1 MGSHVPVRIKT
12 GGVMKSIPV
21 SILLLMLATAAP
33 ALASDATRID
43 WATATKG
50 GGFQLFGENIA
61 EVINSTD
68 SRLKVEALA
77 TKGSR
82 QNLELLEAG
91 EVDVGQV
98 EGNAARIA
106 LDGVGR
112 PAANL
117 KILSVMYPNP
127 GMFVV
132 RGDSRYERI
141 EDLKGQPIAFG
152 TKASGL
158 RILVNDVLDGLGL
171 EPDKDFKQII
181 LNKASE
187 GPQLVTDG
195 EAEALWGA
203 GIGWPGFVKVA
214 NGPAGGRFIPPSREQ
229 IEQILKKHPHLQ
241 KMTVPAGTYR
251 GQNKDIHSVGLWSL
265 ILVRPDLDDELVYR
279 LARAIHLGHDALVS
293 RIPQGRY
300 TQAAKTVKY
309 VPAERLHPGAAKYYE
324 EIGLLPGGDGVVKIT
339 PLGSH
344 DGEFCRYDRALI
356 FEDPD
361 GTRLLYDAGRTIA
374 GPDDPRL
381 GKIDVILVSHMH
393 GDHVGDRHLPAVNA
407 GECAAPDFSVS
418 AVPNTNSVNIALKKG
433 ATIITGS
440 EMPKFFAAKIN
451 ALGGNSELSQLVR
464 FGASKKVNG
473 VTLTT
478 VPAAHSNGVA
488 GSMIGSELGALL
500 DQSGLTAYAGPPT
513 GYVLKFSNGLKVYL
527 SGDTGITAE
536 QETVVRNHYGVQ
548 LAVVNIGDTFTTGP
562 KEAAYVVND
571 LVKPKAVIASHA
583 NEQATRNG
591 KLLAGTRTEDF
602 IQASEMP
609 VHIPLSGKT
618 MHFDRQGRCQSGCE

>member
-1 MGSHVPVRIKT
+1 
-12 GGVMKSIPV
+12 MKSIPV
-21 SILLLMLATAAP
+21 AVLLLTLTTSAP
-33 ALASDATRID
+33 ALSSDPTRIS

-50 GGFQLFGENIA
+50 GGFQLFGANIA
-61 EVINSTD
+61 EVINASD
-68 SRLKVEALA
+68 RQLKVEALA

-82 QNLELLEAG
+82 HNLELLEAG

-132 RGDSRYERI
+132 RGDSKYESI

-171 EPDKDFKQII
+171 EPDRDFQQII
-181 LNKASE
+181 LDKAAE
-187 GPQLVTDG
+187 GPKLVMEG
-195 EAEALWGA
+195 KAEALWGA

-214 NGPAGGRFIPPSREQ
+214 NGPAGGRFIPPSQEQ
-229 IEQILKKHPHLQ
+229 IQRILKKHPHLQ
-241 KMTVPAGTYR
+241 EMTVPAGTYK
-251 GQNKDIHSVGLWSL
+251 GQKEDIHSVGLWSV
-265 ILVRPDLDDELVYR
+265 ILVRPDLDDESVYR

-293 RIPQGRY
+293 RLPQGRY
-300 TQAAKTVKY
+300 TQAANTVEY
-309 VPAERLHPGAAKYYE
+309 VPAERLHPGAAKYYK
-324 EIGLLPGGDGVVKIT
+324 EIGLLPASDGVVKIT

-356 FEDPD
+356 LQDPD
-361 GTRLLYDAGRTIA
+361 GTRLLYDAGRTVA

-381 GKIDVILVSHMH
+381 GNIDVILVSHMH
-393 GDHVGDRHLPAVNA
+393 GDHVGDRHIPELNA
-407 GECAAPDFSVS
+407 GECAAPDFSVG
-418 AVPNTNSVNIALKKG
+418 AVPNTNSVNVALAKG
-433 ATIITGS
+433 ATIVTGS
-440 EMPKFFAAKIN
+440 EMPKFFAAKLE
-451 ALGGNSELSQLVR
+451 ALGGSAKQSQLVR
-464 FGASKKVNG
+464 FGASRSING

-478 VPAAHSNGVA
+478 VPAAHSNGIA
-488 GSMIGSELGALL
+488 GAMVGGELGTLL
-500 DQSGLTAYAGPPT
+500 DETGLTAYAGPPT
-513 GYVLKFSNGLKVYL
+513 GYVLTFSNGLKVYL

-536 QETVVRNHYGVQ
+536 QQTVVKDHYGVQ
-548 LAVVNIGDTFTTGP
+548 LAVMNIGDTFTTGP
-562 KEAAYVVND
+562 KEAAYVVNK
-571 LVKPKAVIASHA
+571 LIKPKAVIASHA

-591 KLLAGTRTEDF
+591 RPLAGTRTEQF
-602 IQASEMP
+602 LQAVKVP
-609 VHIPLSGKT
+609 AHIPLSGKT
-618 MHFDRQGRCQSGCE
+618 MAFDGQGRCQSGCE